1 MFFENRLR
9 KELKTQ
15 EKASGKGM
23 PMPFPNAG
31 FFVAP
36 TIVPL
41 PTRTRTYREEA
52 YMFKENIKKKKIEAE
67 VLKYHSERVKWATT
81 ATTDPSFHQKFLMEI
96 KEKKKSLRYVGK
108 HVWWELI
115 DEPFI
120 PTKWIRQYRDQTPYP
135 LMTESLPAA
144 SADISLYHSLWSFL
158 GHSHSLIIMSVIF
171 YITAQCVIFLFWH
184 AVLWLLTLL
193 WPVKVPEGVQYV
205 KEPICKPLMPD
216 AWIKA
221 YRARTP
227 FPFGDLRQSPVVH
240 EYVQETASSRRM
252 RQFPEFPV
260 PTKVEKAPFAD

>member
-1 MFFENRLR
+1 MFFENRLSE
-9 KELKTQ
+9 ELQTQ
-15 EKASGKGM
+15 EKAFGEGM
-23 PMPFPNAG
+23 PMPFPNAV

-36 TIVPL
+36 TVVPL
-41 PTRTRTYREEA
+41 PTGTRTYREQA
-52 YMFKENIKKKKIEAE
+52 YMFEKNIKKKKIEAE

-96 KEKKKSLRYVGK
+96 KEKKSLRCVGK

-205 KEPICKPLMPD
+205 KEL
-216 AWIKA
+216 
-221 YRARTP
+221 
-227 FPFGDLRQSPVVH
+227 
-240 EYVQETASSRRM
+240 
-252 RQFPEFPV
+252 PEFPV
-260 PTKVEKAPFAD
+260 PKVPKAPFAD